1 MSRSCPALLITAP
14 SSGQGKTTVTSALAR
29 LHARQGRRVRV
40 FKCGPDF
47 LDPYWHQLASG
58 APVYQLDLW
67 MTGDADCRQRLWQ
80 AAQEADLILVEGV
93 MGLFDGDPSAA
104 DLAQR
109 FGLPVM
115 AVMDSGS
122 MAGTFGALAYGLQT
136 FRPGLRWAGALANR
150 VATERHA
157 AMLQRSLRSDSPWLG
172 AVMRNAAMTLPE
184 RHLGLTVASE
194 VADAQARL
202 DAAADALANTPLGKM
217 SLQDLQLWSVEF
229 EVLKTGQAPERAL
242 KGEAAERTAQV
253 EEEPAQRAGDTEQ
266 GAQPLRPTAHTSP
279 NQTTT
284 SPNLKSKTIAV
295 ARDTAFCFIYT
306 ANLECLQA
314 LGAKLVFFSP
324 LADST
329 LPACDAVWIP
339 GGYPELHA
347 STLAANIAL
356 RDSLAAHVQA
366 GKPVWAECGG
376 MMALFESITTT
387 DGARHTLWGL
397 LPGDVTMHKRLSAL
411 GPQQLKL
418 QSGTLRGHTFHYSTS
433 ASPLVPVTRTARPDH
448 DPMQDAGEA
457 LWQQGSVRASYF
469 HAWFPS
475 CPEAVVELF
484 TPVQES
490 VA

>member
-1 MSRSCPALLITAP
+1 
-14 SSGQGKTTVTSALAR
+14 LAR
-29 LHARQGRRVRV
+29 LHTRQGRRVRV

-67 MTGDADCRQRLWQ
+67 MTGEADCRQRLWR

-93 MGLFDGDPSAA
+93 MGLFDGDPCAA
-104 DLAQR
+104 DLAER

-202 DAAADALANTPLGKM
+202 DAAADAIAETPLGQMGLEGLK
-217 SLQDLQLWSVEF
+217 QWSVDFHPPTE
-229 EVLKTGQAPERAL
+229 AP
-242 KGEAAERTAQV
+242 KGDAAKGFAQV
-253 EEEPAQRAGDTEQ
+253 KEEPAKRAGDTEQ
-266 GAQPLRPTAHTSP
+266 SPLSLHRSTAKEPPLPIGPT
-279 NQTTT
+279 
-284 SPNLKSKTIAV
+284 LIGKTIAV
-295 ARDTAFCFIYT
+295 AKDTAFCFIYT
-306 ANLECLQA
+306 ANLDCLRE
-314 LGAKLVFFSP
+314 LGAELVFFSP
-324 LADST
+324 LTDST

-347 STLAANIAL
+347 ATLAANTQL
-356 RDSLAAHVQA
+356 RDSLAAHAEA

-376 MMALFESITTT
+376 MMVLFDSISTT
-387 DGARHTLWGL
+387 DGAQHRLWGL
-397 LPGDVTMHKRLSAL
+397 LPGEVTMHKRLSAL

-418 QSGTLRGHTFHYSTS
+418 ASGTLRGHTFHYSTS
-433 ASPLVPVTRTARPDH
+433 TSPLLPVARTARPDH
-448 DPMQDAGEA
+448 DPMPDAGEA
-457 LWQQGSVRASYF
+457 VWQRGSVRASYF

-475 CPEAVVELF
+475 CPDAVVELF
-484 TPVQES
+484 SPAQEAH
-490 VA
+490 V

>member
-29 LHARQGRRVRV
+29 LHTRQGRRVRV

-67 MTGDADCRQRLWQ
+67 MTGDADCRQRLSQ
-80 AAQEADLILVEGV
+80 AAKEADLILVEGV

-217 SLQDLQLWSVEF
+217 SLQDLQQWSVDFREQGQ
-229 EVLKTGQAPERAL
+229 EQAPARQ
-242 KGEAAERTAQV
+242 GEAAERSAQV
-253 EEEPAQRAGDTEQ
+253 KEEPAQRAGDTEQ
-266 GAQPLRPTAHTSP
+266 SALPLRPPTHASHS
-279 NQTTT
+279 QTTKEQG
-284 SPNLKSKTIAV
+284 LKGKNIAV
-295 ARDTAFCFIYT
+295 ARDTAFCFVYT
-306 ANLECLQA
+306 ANLDCLQE
-314 LGAKLVFFSP
+314 LGAELVFFSP
-324 LADST
+324 IADAT

-347 STLAANIAL
+347 STLAANSGM

-376 MMALFESITTT
+376 MMVLFDTITTT
-387 DGARHTLWGL
+387 DGAQHTLWGL

-411 GPQQLKL
+411 GPQQLTL

-433 ASPLVPVTRTARPDH
+433 ASPLMPVTRTARPDH
-448 DPMQDAGEA
+448 DPMPDAGEA
-457 LWQQGSVRASYF
+457 VWQQGSVRASYF

-484 TPVQES
+484 TPAHEG
-490 VA
+490 AA